1 MAVLFHLPVASRFRV
16 AATDATLSK
25 HGAASNPQR
34 RPGWI
39 HRRRVSRHSGMY
51 QPRSHAKR
59 GTPQCARSDRAMSGK
74 PRGRRMGTRVSL
86 RPRTRQDRRREQN
99 GQTRETSTERPPGRP
114 GKDVA
119 VSQSVT
125 PESSDPTTGY
135 FRRRMYRRSA
145 EDWVSADASERK
157 PRALGVPES
166 KARNSA
172 PSSGT

>member
-1 MAVLFHLPVASRFRV
+1 LPIAGYFRV
-16 AATDATLSK
+16 AATDATVSK
-25 HGAASNPQR
+25 HGTACHPER
-34 RPGWI
+34 RTRWVYCRGVP
-39 HRRRVSRHSGMY
+39 RHSGLY
-51 QPRSHAKR
+51 QPRSHATR
-59 GTPQCARSDRAMSGK
+59 GTPQCARSYRAMSGK
-74 PRGRRMGTRVSL
+74 PRGGRMGTRVSL
-86 RPRTRQDRRREQN
+86 RPRTRQDCRREQN

-135 FRRRMYRRSA
+135 FRQRMHRRSA
-145 EDWVSADASERK
+145 EDWVSANASERK